1 MFEVLVMLDV
11 GKTRPYRLHFCLLLG
26 CVRRKRR
33 RMCVEVGIVS
43 HELLSYKASSVESF
57 GFIKCMSIALNCL
70 CTISHYVYIYHYVCR
85 YANIV
90 TNNYTSNEQHGLP
103 DDSLG
108 VTNCIGRRL
117 ASNTRAEKLRR
128 RRVNN
133 IH

>member
-1 MFEVLVMLDV
+1 MFEILIMLDV
-11 GKTRPYRLHFCLLLG
+11 GTTCPYWLHFCLLLG

-85 YANIV
+85 YAKIV
-90 TNNYTSNEQHGLP
+90 TITIIHLMNNAV
-103 DDSLG
+103 SLTTPLLG
-108 VTNCIGRRL
+108 QLYRQML
-117 ASNTRAEKLRR
+117 APNTQAEKLRQ
-128 RRVNN
+128 RRVNG
-133 IH
+133 